1 MEQPVHER
9 GRVLF
14 ESPLNSTEPGLVVL
28 PNGARGIH
36 EPDGEADRQKH
47 ERGDDGQP
55 HVYFHDSL
63 DNEINEKVRG
73 PSRSLFISV
82 AVGPAH
88 GIEAVGLK
96 EIGTS
101 HILWKPGQRSRIREY
116 WPKRQSIS
124 SK

>member
-14 ESPLNSTEPGLVVL
+14 ESPLNSTEPGLVLL
-28 PNGARGIH
+28 PNGAREIH

-47 ERGDDGQP
+47 ERGDNGQP

-73 PSRSLFISV
+73 PSRSPFIICVTDS
-82 AVGPAH
+82 AAAPS
-88 GIEAVGLK
+88 E
-96 EIGTS
+96 
-101 HILWKPGQRSRIREY
+101 
-116 WPKRQSIS
+116 S
-124 SK
+124 SATQFPPPSQFRPYQMTPT